1 MEQDYVNEM
10 GDPDGYRFFDHNR
23 FLAGE
28 KADEPTR
35 IDYSVLSVAVMT
47 LGLVMMVEVFRHRL
61 DHAAMGRPF
70 FTAVLEGVYAECK
83 YPPLLGTL
91 TFLLRGVVWSCS
103 LTHSLIAHLLGI
115 ILFIQWRR
123 LVSSNT

>member
-1 MEQDYVNEM
+1 LVLQSKAKKILSFLPFLPTKQAIVSRKMEGYYVYET
-10 GDPDGYRFFDHNR
+10 GDPDGYRFDHDR
-23 FLAGE
+23 FLAAAE
-28 KADEPTR
+28 KDEPTR

-83 YPPLLGTL
+83 YP
-91 TFLLRGVVWSCS
+91 LLR
-103 LTHSLIAHLLGI
+103 
-115 ILFIQWRR
+115 
-123 LVSSNT
+123 